1 MMPMNPMQII
11 RMMQSGNH
19 QQMIQSMFG
28 DMINK
33 NPMLTNMMNLAKNND
48 AEGVRNIANNL
59 FSSQNRDFN
68 REFSDFMSNFRR

>member
-11 RMMQSGNH
+11 RMMQSGNP

-28 DMINK
+28 DIINK

>member
-1 MMPMNPMQII
+1 MMPMNPMQI
-11 RMMQSGNH
+11 
-19 QQMIQSMFG
+19 IQSMFG